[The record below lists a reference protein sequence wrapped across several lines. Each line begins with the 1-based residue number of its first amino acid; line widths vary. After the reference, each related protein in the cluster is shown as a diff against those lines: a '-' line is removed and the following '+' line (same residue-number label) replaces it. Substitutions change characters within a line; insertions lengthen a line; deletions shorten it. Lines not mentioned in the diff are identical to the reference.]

1 MTTIFHIQT
10 MGSHILPEPSKEEIF
25 AVVDMGGLGREK
37 GFVWSQQEE
46 GCGAII
52 WCPAS
57 FIVPIRKVV
66 GLGKLPAFLV
76 DPSEG

>member
-1 MTTIFHIQT
+1 MAI
-10 MGSHILPEPSKEEIF
+10 
-25 AVVDMGGLGREK
+25 VDMGGLGREK